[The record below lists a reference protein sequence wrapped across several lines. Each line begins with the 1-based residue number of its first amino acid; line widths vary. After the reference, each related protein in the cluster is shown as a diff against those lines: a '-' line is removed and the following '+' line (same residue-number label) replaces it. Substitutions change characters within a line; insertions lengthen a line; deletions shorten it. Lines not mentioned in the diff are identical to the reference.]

1 MATCING
8 FADSSLFRIC
18 DDGFPYY
25 YMEGDSYLAKF
36 KTGLKLD
43 DVIDFNMACDTICE
57 RSLLPRN
64 VDLVSH
70 EEFIPLRNTG
80 AKTSY
85 TMDEHV
91 LEKFSVKSQTKKA
104 VGKSRIPKKIMQKY
118 KNRQRDVKHA
128 RNNEDMEILATSL
141 IETDKEIKAYE
152 KMWTTK
158 MYFKQFVVG
167 MIADK
172 SSIFEWKRIM
182 RVWSAF
188 RRAYYFEKN
197 GILHYYYPHEGT
209 LYVYETYIKI
219 EKTLDGTQS
228 IYFPATDEY
237 DELIQ
242 QGKYVHISMNK
253 TDGEIQMAIQ
263 MEMNIQMESDRYE
276 FDMEPDYMDIERHM
290 DPDYY
295 PYDDDDMMEYY
306 ADF

>member
-1 MATCING
+1 METISG
-8 FADSSLFRIC
+8 FSDASIFRIHNSI
-18 DDGFPYY
+18 PYY
-25 YMEGDSYLAKF
+25 YIEGDTYLAKF

-43 DVIDFNMACDTICE
+43 DVIDFNMACDMICE
-57 RSLLPRN
+57 RNLPPRK
-64 VDLVSH
+64 VDSGSH
-70 EEFIPLRNTG
+70 EELIPVRNTG

-85 TMDEHV
+85 AMDEHV
-91 LEKFSVKSQTKKA
+91 LEKISVKSQTKKV

-118 KNRQRDVKHA
+118 KNSQRDVKHA
-128 RNNEDMEILATSL
+128 RNNEDTEILATSL
-141 IETDKEIKAYE
+141 SETIKEIKGYE

-167 MIADK
+167 MIAEK
-172 SSIFEWKRIM
+172 YAIFDWKRT
-182 RVWSAF
+182 RKAWATF
-188 RRAYYFEKN
+188 YRQYHFEKN
-197 GILHYYYPHEGT
+197 GILHYYHPHEGT

-228 IYFPATDEY
+228 IYFPATHEY

-263 MEMNIQMESDRYE
+263 MEMTRQMELDRYE
-276 FDMEPDYMDIERHM
+276 FDMEPDYMSDM
-290 DPDYY
+290 DTRY
-295 PYDDDDMMEYY
+295 YDDRYNDEMLEYY